1 MNKIKVVRLDPSY
14 SEQVQNIWIE
24 SLPDNLKSIVGKYI
38 MDKYI
43 SLFFEDKQS
52 LGIGL
57 TNEKKLVGFV
67 MYGNDK
73 VIIKKLIKIN
83 IFKIIKSFLTS
94 IVKLE
99 IKKTLNYINCFF
111 FIFFC
116 RKIESKLRFS
126 HIELLII
133 CISPLNQGKKYGS
146 FLIQES
152 IKNHQNYFKNYNGIF
167 VKTLKRDTQNIS
179 FYEKNNFNII
189 DEVFGRVYLKFVN

>member
-1 MNKIKVVRLDPSY
+1 
-14 SEQVQNIWIE
+14 
-24 SLPDNLKSIVGKYI
+24 
-38 MDKYI
+38 
-43 SLFFEDKQS
+43 
-52 LGIGL
+52 
-57 TNEKKLVGFV
+57 
-67 MYGNDK
+67 MYGNDE